1 MIYAIAG
8 SSVMDAAQ
16 LHESQL
22 DRITRQIKAGARKVI
37 DFFTNPLQEFPCSHQ

>member
-1 MIYAIAG
+1 MYAIAG
-8 SSVMDAAQ
+8 SVAMGASH

-37 DFFTNPLQEFPCSHQ
+37 DFFTNPLQELPCSHQ